1 MIKMNQKRHQELKNI
16 WCIFALFASL
26 IVAEQTFH
34 GDIPQ
39 SAHSGCVTVQY
50 AVSSEECWLEW
61 IALLI
66 LKPGFLKNW
75 SGVQPFD
82 LDYSTNCVLV
92 IVKMLMTRQL
102 NI

>member
-39 SAHSGCVTVQY
+39 SAHSGCETVQY
-50 AVSSEECWLEW
+50 AVSSEEC
-61 IALLI
+61 
-66 LKPGFLKNW
+66 
-75 SGVQPFD
+75 
-82 LDYSTNCVLV
+82 
-92 IVKMLMTRQL
+92 
-102 NI
+102 